1 MDTYF
6 TNIQWLP
13 FGMQHI
19 HIPVLYMINSLSMF
33 VTGVGKHGDHQQ
45 NLCCQAAASTGHG
58 IANLNAD
65 EYI

>member
-6 TNIQWLP
+6 TNIRWLP
-13 FGMQHI
+13 FGTQYI
-19 HIPVLYMINSLSMF
+19 HITTLYMINSSSMS

-45 NLCCQAAASTGHG
+45 NLCYQAVASTGHG